1 MRYDLTYTVEVD
13 TDSLGELYEA
23 QEPEVSGS
31 IFTITNKHVPEVLDP
46 VKVTK
51 VWNDDNNKTGKRPSS
66 VTVTLLADGKSVAT
80 ATLTE
85 ANGWTYT
92 FENLPK
98 YEKGKEIKYTLKEAT
113 VSGYTSAVTGNTTDG
128 FTVTNTV
135 KDDTPPS
142 PPPVIRIEIVKV
154 WEDDSNASGTRT
166 ETVEVTLLKG
176 GVKNLTRNLGDS
188 NEWKYEGYVEAGY
201 DYKVVETPVEGY
213 ESIVTQSPIP
223 GGIRFTVVNKL
234 TKTPELNTKDHV
246 AYIVGYPD
254 GTVRPGKEITRAEV
268 ATIFFRLLTEEA
280 RDKYWSQT
288 NPYPDV
294 KLDDWF
300 NNAISTL
307 TNMGIINGYEDGTF
321 RPNNPITRAELT
333 KMAVS
338 FFSSADQYFGKTPSF
353 SDVPADAWY
362 TRFIA
367 AAEALGL
374 INGYPDG
381 TFRPT
386 NYITRA
392 ETCTIV
398 NRTLGRGPHKDHLLP
413 YAEMINWPDNTPD
426 AWYYAQ
432 IQEASNSHDYD
443 WITEQIENTTVE
455 QWLAKLPERD
465 WVALEQIWSN
475 SHSAPGGEV
484 MG

>member
-1 MRYDLTYTVEVD
+1 MQRDGRQVHPEQSHVLNNERINTDTVQVM
-13 TDSLGELYEA
+13 
-23 QEPEVSGS
+23 
-31 IFTITNKHVPEVLDP
+31 
-46 VKVTK
+46 
-51 VWNDDNNKTGKRPSS
+51 
-66 VTVTLLADGKSVAT
+66 
-80 ATLTE
+80 
-85 ANGWTYT
+85 
-92 FENLPK
+92 
-98 YEKGKEIKYTLKEAT
+98 
-113 VSGYTSAVTGNTTDG
+113 
-128 FTVTNTV
+128 
-135 KDDTPPS
+135 
-142 PPPVIRIEIVKV
+142 
-154 WEDDSNASGTRT
+154 
-166 ETVEVTLLKG
+166 LLKG
-176 GVKNLTRNLGDS
+176 GVTNLTRTLGDS
-188 NEWKYEGYVEAGY
+188 NEWKYEGYVEGGY
-201 DYKVVETPVEGY
+201 DYSVIETPVEGY

-234 TKTPELNTKDHV
+234 TNTPALNTEDHV

-254 GTVRPGKEITRAEV
+254 GTVRPDKEITRAEV
-268 ATIFFRLLTEEA
+268 ATIFFRLLTDEA

-294 KLDDWF
+294 APDAWY

-307 TNMGIINGYEDGTF
+307 TKMGIINGYEDGTF

-338 FFSSADQYFGKTPSF
+338 FFSSADQFFGQTPSF

-367 AAEALGL
+367 AAEELGL

-381 TFRPT
+381 TFRPN